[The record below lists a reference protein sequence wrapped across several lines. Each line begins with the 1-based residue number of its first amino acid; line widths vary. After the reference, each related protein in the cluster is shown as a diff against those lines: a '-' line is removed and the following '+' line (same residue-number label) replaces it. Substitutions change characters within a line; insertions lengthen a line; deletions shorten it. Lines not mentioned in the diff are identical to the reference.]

1 MKLETQNSYITNP
14 QFVGGVAVTTFIS
27 GSTFDSASSQNPQ
40 FGFVAG
46 GLYVG
51 KQGDLTV
58 KTWDSSVLTFASASG
73 YIPGIITAVSA
84 SSTAQIIIAL
94 R

>member
-14 QFVGGVAVTTFIS
+14 QFVGGVEVVPVNGEDFENATS
-27 GSTFDSASSQNPQ
+27 DNPA

-51 KQGDLTV
+51 SFNDVTAKTV
-58 KTWDSSVLTFASASG
+58 DGSVLTFASASG
-73 YIPGIITAVSA
+73 FIPGLFVAVSG
-84 SSTAQIIIAL
+84 SSVATNIIAL

>member
-14 QFVGGVAVTTFIS
+14 QFVGGVAVAPIS
-27 GSTFDSASSQNPQ
+27 GSAFESASAENPQ

-51 KQGDLTV
+51 NTGTLVT
-58 KTWDSSVLTFASASG
+58 KTWDGSVLTLVSASG
-73 YIPGIITAVSA
+73 FIPGIITAVSA
-84 SSTAQIIIAL
+84 SSTANNVVAL

>member
-1 MKLETQNSYITNP
+1 MKLETQNSYVTNP
-14 QFVGGVAVTTFIS
+14 QFVGGAAVTPIS
-27 GSTFDSASSQNPQ
+27 GSAFAAANDNNPQ

-51 KQGDLTV
+51 QLGNLVV
-58 KTWDSSVLTFASASG
+58 KTYDNSVLTIVSASG
-73 YIPGIITAVSA
+73 FIPGIITAVSS
-84 SSTAQIIIAL
+84 SSTAASIVAF

>member
-14 QFVGGVAVTTFIS
+14 QFVGGVSVTPIS
-27 GSTFDSASSQNPQ
+27 GSAFASASTENPQ

-46 GLYVG
+46 GLYAG
-51 KQGDLTV
+51 GQGTLVV
-58 KTWDSSVLTFASASG
+58 KTWDGSLLTFFSASG
-73 YIPGIITAVSA
+73 FIPGIITAVSA
-84 SSTAQIIIAL
+84 SSTAAGIIAL

>member
-1 MKLETQNSYITNP
+1 MKLETQQSYISNP
-14 QFVGGVAVTTFIS
+14 QFVGGVAVTPT
-27 GSTFDSASSQNPQ
+27 GSVVGVTPDNPQ

-51 KQGDLTV
+51 GQGNLVV
-58 KTWDSSVLTFASASG
+58 KTYDSSILTFVSASG
-73 YIPGIITAVSA
+73 FIPGIITAVSS
-84 SSTAQIIIAL
+84 SSTATNIIAL

>member
-14 QFVGGVAVTTFIS
+14 QFVGGVAVTPIS
-27 GSTFDSASSQNPQ
+27 GSAFGDANANNPQ

-51 KQGDLTV
+51 KQGNLVV
-58 KTWDSSVLTFASASG
+58 KTYDQSVLTFQSASG
-73 YIPGIITAVSA
+73 FIPGIITAVSA
-84 SSTAQIIIAL
+84 SSTALNIIAL
-94 R
+94 K

>member
-1 MKLETQNSYITNP
+1 MKLETQQSYVTNP
-14 QFVGGVAVTTFIS
+14 QFVGGVAVTPTS
-27 GSTFDSASSQNPQ
+27 GSTFNGHNSNNPQ

-51 KQGDLTV
+51 SVGDLV
-58 KTWDSSVLTFASASG
+58 LKTYDSSVITFTSASG
-73 YIPGIITAVSA
+73 FIPGIITAVSS
-84 SSTAQIIIAL
+84 SSTARNIVAL

>member
-1 MKLETQNSYITNP
+1 MKLETQNSYVSNP
-14 QFVGGVAVTTFIS
+14 QFVGGASVTPT
-27 GSTFDSASSQNPQ
+27 GSAAFANANENNPQ

-51 KQGDLTV
+51 QIGNLVV
-58 KTWDSSVLTFASASG
+58 KTVDSSVITFVSASG
-73 YIPGIITAVSA
+73 FIPGIITAVSS
-84 SSTAQIIIAL
+84 SSTAASIIAL

>member
-1 MKLETQNSYITNP
+1 MKLESQNSYITNP
-14 QFVGGVAVTTFIS
+14 QFTGGVAVVPVS
-27 GSTFDSASSQNPQ
+27 GSTFASASSNNPQ

-58 KTWDSSVLTFASASG
+58 KTWDSSVLTFTSASG
-73 YIPGIITAVSA
+73 FIPGIITAVSA

-94 R
+94 K

>member
-1 MKLETQNSYITNP
+1 MKLETQNSYVTNP
-14 QFVGGVAVTTFIS
+14 QFVGGVAVTPIS
-27 GSTFDSASSQNPQ
+27 GSTFAAANESNPQ

-73 YIPGIITAVSA
+73 FIPGIITAVSA

>member
-1 MKLETQNSYITNP
+1 MKLETQNSYVTNP
-14 QFVGGVAVTTFIS
+14 QFVGGTVVVPIS
-27 GSTFDSASSQNPQ
+27 GSDFAAANESNPQ

-51 KQGDLTV
+51 KQGNLVV
-58 KTWDSSVLTFASASG
+58 KTWDSSVLTFQSASG
-73 YIPGIITAVSA
+73 FIPGIITAVSA
-84 SSTAQIIIAL
+84 SSTALNIIAL

>member
-14 QFVGGVAVTTFIS
+14 QFTGGVSVVPTS
-27 GSTFDSASSQNPQ
+27 GSTFDSASQANPQ

-51 KQGDLTV
+51 NTGTLV
-58 KTWDSSVLTFASASG
+58 IKTYDDSVLTLVSASG
-73 YIPGIITAVSA
+73 FIPGIITAVSA
-84 SSTAQIIIAL
+84 SSTANNVVAL

>member
-1 MKLETQNSYITNP
+1 MKLETQQSYVTNP
-14 QFVGGVAVTTFIS
+14 QFVGGAAVLPTS
-27 GSTFDSASSQNPQ
+27 GSAFDNANDSNPQ

-51 KQGDLTV
+51 NTGTLV
-58 KTWDSSVLTFASASG
+58 CKTYDNSVLTLVSASG
-73 YIPGIITAVSA
+73 FIPGIICAVSA
-84 SSTAQIIIAL
+84 SSTARNIIAL

>member
-1 MKLETQNSYITNP
+1 MKLETQQSYVTNP
-14 QFVGGVAVTTFIS
+14 QFVGGVAVIPIS
-27 GSTFDSASSQNPQ
+27 GSTFASASEARPQ

-51 KQGDLTV
+51 EIGNLVV
-58 KTWDSSVLTFASASG
+58 KTYDNSVLTLVSASG
-73 YIPGIITAVSA
+73 FIPGIICAVSA
-84 SSTAQIIIAL
+84 STTAGNIVAL

>member
-1 MKLETQNSYITNP
+1 MKLETQNSYVTNP
-14 QFVGGVAVTTFIS
+14 QFVGGVAVTPIS
-27 GSTFDSASSQNPQ
+27 GSDFASANANNPQ

-51 KQGDLTV
+51 NTGDLVV
-58 KTWDSSVLTFASASG
+58 KTWDQSVLTLVSASG
-73 YIPGIITAVSA
+73 FIPGIVCAVSS
-84 SSTAQIIIAL
+84 SSTARNVIAL

>member
-1 MKLETQNSYITNP
+1 MKLETQNSYVTNP
-14 QFVGGVAVTTFIS
+14 QFVGGVAVTPIS
-27 GSTFDSASSQNPQ
+27 GSAFAEANESNTQ

-51 KQGDLTV
+51 QLGNLVV
-58 KTWDSSVLTFASASG
+58 KTYDNSVLTLVSASG
-73 YIPGIITAVSA
+73 FIPGIITAVSA
-84 SSTAQIIIAL
+84 SSTAASIVAF

>member
-14 QFVGGVAVTTFIS
+14 QFVGGVAVTPIS
-27 GSTFDSASSQNPQ
+27 GSAFASASAENPQ

-51 KQGDLTV
+51 QLGNIVL
-58 KTWDSSVLTFASASG
+58 KTYDQSVITLVSASG
-73 YIPGIITAVSA
+73 FIPGIVTAVSA
-84 SSTAQIIIAL
+84 SSTAASIVAFK
-94 R
+94 